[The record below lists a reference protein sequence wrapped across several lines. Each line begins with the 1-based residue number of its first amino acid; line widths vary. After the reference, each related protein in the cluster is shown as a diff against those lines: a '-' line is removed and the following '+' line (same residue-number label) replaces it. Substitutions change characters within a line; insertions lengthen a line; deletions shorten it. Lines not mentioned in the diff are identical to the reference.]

1 MNGDPDVPGASIRS
15 FVDPDEYQ
23 SAIHAGDDLYSLLQ
37 RGGFRAELTNI
48 GIGRLT
54 LQRGR
59 EFLPRLASSGM
70 PPNRVGI
77 LGWPGDGRLPI
88 VRGTQMR
95 PGELMCLGL
104 GMQSHH
110 RTSGP
115 NDFVALT
122 LDAIDLARAAI
133 DLMGNELTVTPGKI
147 VRPPDGLR
155 TWLFSVIHSAIRAVQ
170 ATPGILASPWATA
183 ALEQALLRPMILCMA
198 QGEARKESIPRGRRA
213 IVARLFEATVD
224 DNFNTPLLVPDLC
237 RIIGVPGRT
246 LRTVCQEQLGMSP
259 QRFLALRRLHLTRRA
274 LLRSDYRTVT
284 VTEIVTSHGVWE
296 LGRFA
301 VAYKSLFGESPSATL
316 RRLPDRRDAEILVP
330 FRFEPNPHSLPIS
343 LQI

>member
-1 MNGDPDVPGASIRS
+1 MNGHPDIRDAHTRG

-23 SAIHAGDDLYSLLQ
+23 SAIHAGDDLYSLL
-37 RGGFRAELTNI
+37 RHGDFRAELTSVE
-48 GIGRLT
+48 IGRLT

-59 EFLPRLASSGM
+59 EVLPRLASSGM

-88 VRGTQMR
+88 VRGAQMR

-115 NDFVALT
+115 NEFVSLT
-122 LDAIDLARAAI
+122 LDQTELDRAAI
-133 DLMGNELTVTPGKI
+133 DLTGNRLAITSGEVL
-147 VRPPDGLR
+147 RPPGHLR
-155 TWLFSVIHSAIRAVQ
+155 EWFFSVIYSAIRAVQ
-170 ATPGILASPWATA
+170 ATPMILASPQATA
-183 ALEQALLRPMILCMA
+183 ALEQALVRPMILCMV
-198 QGEARKESIPRGRRA
+198 QGEVQMESIPRGRRA
-213 IVARLFEATVD
+213 VIAKRFEATVD
-224 DNFNTPLLVPDLC
+224 GNFDTPLLVPDLC
-237 RIIGVPGRT
+237 RMIGVPGRT
-246 LRTVCQEQLGMSP
+246 LRALCQEQLGMSP

-274 LLRSDYRTVT
+274 LLRSDHRSMTVT
-284 VTEIVTSHGVWE
+284 DIVTGHGVWE

-316 RRLPDRRDAEILVP
+316 RRTPERRDAEIPVL
-330 FRFEPNPHSLPIS
+330 FGSKPNPHSSAVS
-343 LQI
+343 LRI

>member
-1 MNGDPDVPGASIRS
+1 MNGHPDVSGASIRG
-15 FVDPDEYQ
+15 FVDPDEFQ
-23 SAIHAGDDLYSLLQ
+23 SAIHAGDDQYSLLE
-37 RGGFRAELTNI
+37 RGRFGAQLTDAA
-48 GIGRLT
+48 IGRVR

-59 EFLPRLASSGM
+59 ELLPRVATSAM

-88 VRGTQMR
+88 VRGAQMR

-115 NDFVALT
+115 NDFIAVT
-122 LDAIDLARAAI
+122 LDAADLARAAL
-133 DLMGNELTVTPGKI
+133 DLTGHELTVTPGKI
-147 VRPPDGLR
+147 MRPPDQLR
-155 TWLFSVIHSAIRAVQ
+155 TRLFSTIHSAVRAVQ
-170 ATPGILASPWATA
+170 ATPVILASPQATA
-183 ALEQALLRPMILCMA
+183 ALEQALLQPIILCLM

-213 IVARLFEATVD
+213 SIAKLFEAAVD
-224 DNFNTPLLVPDLC
+224 EHFDTPLLLPDLC
-237 RIIGVPGRT
+237 RIVGVPGRT
-246 LRTVCQEQLGMSP
+246 LRALCQEQLGMSP

-274 LLRSDYRTVT
+274 LLWSDHRSMTVT
-284 VTEIVTSHGVWE
+284 DIVTGHGVWE

-316 RRLPDRRDAEILVP
+316 RRAPERRDAEIPVS
-330 FRFEPNPHSLPIS
+330 FGFKPNPHSSAVS
-343 LQI
+343 LRL